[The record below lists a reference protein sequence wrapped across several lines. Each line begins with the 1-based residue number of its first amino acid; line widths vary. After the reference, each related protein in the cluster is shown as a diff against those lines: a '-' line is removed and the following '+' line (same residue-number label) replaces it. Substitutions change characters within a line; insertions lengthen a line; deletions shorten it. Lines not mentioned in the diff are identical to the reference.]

1 LTDVSAFQA
10 AGNLLATADDVAV
23 ADIVVAVESAIVER
37 FGFRSEAFVRTSEQL
52 AATVA
57 GVPFSDDQL
66 AATEGRVQ
74 VTFLGE
80 EPTDEVRSA
89 VADLV
94 PADDRVVIGQDVWY
108 WLPRAGISTSSLK
121 VGAVEKIVGPM
132 TMRTLATVEKV
143 LARL

>member
-1 LTDVSAFQA
+1 MRVAIFLRAINTGDRRVTNAELIESLRGADLTDVSAFQA

-23 ADIVVAVESAIVER
+23 ADIVAAVESAIFER

-52 AATVA
+52 ATTVA

-94 PADDRVVIGQDVWY
+94 PADD
-108 WLPRAGISTSSLK
+108 
-121 VGAVEKIVGPM
+121 
-132 TMRTLATVEKV
+132 
-143 LARL
+143 